1 MLRKHLPVME
11 AVAEEPSIYEQSV
24 IDVVSTSPKSS
35 QEKVAFNSYER
46 F

>member
-11 AVAEEPSIYEQSV
+11 AVAEELSIYEQSV
-24 IDVVSTSPKSS
+24 IDVLSTSPKSTLNK
-35 QEKVAFNSYER
+35 EAFNSYER

>member
-24 IDVVSTSPKSS
+24 IDVLSTSPKST
-35 QEKVAFNSYER
+35 QEKVAFNSYEL